1 LRSEHAAPGLKFA
14 LEHLPRPGG
23 SVLELGPPLG
33 ANIAFFQ
40 TLGARVRVVDL
51 DRTID
56 DEAAR
61 DVIPAIWERK
71 LPHLLP
77 FYDGEQFDLVLAW
90 DLPNYLGRDR
100 WAAVARRIVERI
112 SPAGSLHL
120 FARVGAEMP
129 ARPCFYRILALGL
142 VEEDVRTA
150 AVAPAP
156 RLPHAEIEKL
166 HPGLVAPRSHLG
178 KHGVQEYVLEQAS
191 AHNLPPRPIA
201 QLRKSVRR

>member
-1 LRSEHAAPGLKFA
+1 MRSEHAAPGLKFA
-14 LEHLPRPGG
+14 LEQLPRPGG
-23 SVLELGPPLG
+23 SVLELGPALG
-33 ANIAFFQ
+33 ANIAYFQ

-51 DRTID
+51 ERAID
-56 DEAAR
+56 DEEAR
-61 DVIPAIWERK
+61 EAIPAIWERK
-71 LPHLLP
+71 LPRLLP
-77 FYDGEQFDLVLAW
+77 FFDGEQFDLVLAW
-90 DLPNYLGRDR
+90 DLPNYVGRDR

-129 ARPCFYRILALGL
+129 ARPCLYRIAAPGQ
-142 VEEDVRTA
+142 VEEEVRTA

-178 KHGVQEYVLEQAS
+178 KHGVQEYVLEQAA
-191 AHNLPPRPIA
+191 AHNLPPRPVA
-201 QLRKSVRR
+201 QPRKSVRR